1 MRSSKSRE
9 INRFNTEVEQQI
21 PEGTRILTEEERVEV
36 LAGLLQNKEKINM
49 ILEHMPISLKTM
61 AVREK
66 KDKLEKQ
73 LSEIESA
80 IITFS
85 QKIVYINKE

>member
-1 MRSSKSRE
+1 M
-9 INRFNTEVEQQI
+9 
-21 PEGTRILTEEERVEV
+21 EV
-36 LAGLLQNKEKINM
+36 LAGLLQNKEQINM
-49 ILEHMPISLKTM
+49 ILGHMPISLKTM

-66 KDKLEKQ
+66 KDKLERQ